1 MKVSRVFCHAVIAS
15 AVVGLS
21 GCLGDG
27 SSSSDAAPPPPVQ
40 GATGAT
46 LQGRVI
52 AGPVAGATVTAFA
65 VQANGSNGAPLGTA
79 TTQPD
84 GSFSLTL
91 SSTPTGAVR
100 LVASGGSYVSEADTA
115 VTVAGTQLS
124 AVIAAVTSAGLANL
138 SVTPLSTLSDQR
150 LVALL
155 ASANASALAAALQAA
170 DNAVKALYGLQD
182 RSTALSAFAPDFT
195 AASGDAAIMALV
207 IGSLE
212 QLAAQVGKAPL
223 QIVNAIALD
232 FSDGLLDGKAA
243 DGTAIKYATGD
254 TTAAPSTLASRQF
267 LNAVSAYTDP
277 TNTRTQA
284 AHNGVTYSPA
294 TITAL
299 RSGVVA
305 GTSQSSGLDISSSG
319 AITSLTFVDAN
330 GATRQGVY
338 FAARNAG
345 LRAIDFTDPA
355 AAAVIDLTSLN
366 AALIDGT
373 SALLPS
379 VDGVIAL
386 PLGSGNPQLLLY
398 SYASPKV
405 VLVDAVTLSVV
416 TSQTLAIS
424 ARMNCSGAT
433 PYISGGVAD
442 TVGATPTVWLTTGDG
457 YLPVVIGSGTLTAQ
471 AAVPAA
477 GSVGMAENVGASV
490 VDRLMFAPGYCDF
503 GTARSAGLAIVD
515 LDAKA
520 SFGLDTATYNGGF
533 GSFGEPDAGAV
544 DTALKIGI
552 VVDEHEQDFAFINLN
567 GFKDPTRYTL
577 NATAGT
583 FTPLSPSTQV
593 LHQTLSDLPNVSG
606 INVDSASH
614 LAFIIE
620 ESGDRLAVAAVDD
633 PAHPADATKGWAG
646 FSDYRY
652 ESSASTT
659 TGSPTRFC
667 AAGDPHS
674 EATVAHFG
682 NGRSYGFALNT
693 CDSRSTSLGKGAVI
707 VDLRNFIGAP
717 AKPGVTHELQSNP
730 FADTTIV
737 QMLPF

>member
-1 MKVSRVFCHAVIAS
+1 MKASRVFSHAVIAS
-15 AVVGLS
+15 AVIGLS
-21 GCLGDG
+21 GCLGDASPG
-27 SSSSDAAPPPPVQ
+27 GATTAPPPVQ

-46 LQGRVI
+46 LQGRVV

-65 VQANGSNGAPLGTA
+65 VQANGANGATLGTA
-79 TTQPD
+79 TTQSD
-84 GSFSLTL
+84 GTFSLVLAT
-91 SSTPTGAVR
+91 TPTGAVR

-124 AVIAAVTSAGLANL
+124 AVLAAVTSAGLSNL
-138 SVTPLSTLSDQR
+138 SITPLSTLSDQR

-155 ASANASALAAALQAA
+155 ASANATALATALQAA

-182 RSTALSAFAPDFT
+182 RSTALSAFAPDFS

-212 QLAAQVGKAPL
+212 QLALQVGKPPL

-243 DGTAIKYATGD
+243 DGTPIKYAAGD
-254 TTAAPSTLASRQF
+254 TVAAPSTLASRQF
-267 LNAVSAYTDP
+267 LNAVSAYADP
-277 TNTRTQA
+277 TNTKTQA
-284 AHNGVTYSPA
+284 AHNGVSYASA
-294 TITAL
+294 AITAL

-319 AITSLTFVDAN
+319 AITSLTYVD
-330 GATRQGVY
+330 GSGTTRQGVY

-355 AAAVIDLTSLN
+355 APTVIDVATLN
-366 AALIDGT
+366 AALIG
-373 SALLPS
+373 SSGLLPS
-379 VDGVIAL
+379 IDGVIAL
-386 PLGSGNPQLLLY
+386 PLGSGNPQLLVY
-398 SYASPKV
+398 SYSSPKV
-405 VLVDAVTLSVV
+405 ALVDAITLTVV
-416 TSQTLAIS
+416 TNQSLNIS
-424 ARMNCSGAT
+424 SRMNCSGAT

-457 YLPVVIGSGTLTAQ
+457 YLPVVVANNTITVQTA
-471 AAVPAA
+471 VGAA
-477 GSVGMAENVGASV
+477 GSIGMAENVGASV
-490 VDRLMFAPGYCDF
+490 VDRLLFAPGYCSF
-503 GTARSAGLAIVD
+503 GNASTPGLAFVD
-515 LDAKA
+515 LDAKTSYGLA
-520 SFGLDTATYNGGF
+520 SASYSGAFGGP
-533 GSFGEPDAGAV
+533 GEPDAGAV
-544 DTALKIGI
+544 DTLLKVGI
-552 VVDEHEQDFAFINLN
+552 VVDEHDHDFSFINLAGLN
-567 GFKDPTRYTL
+567 DPTKYVR
-577 NATAGT
+577 NATTAT
-583 FTPLSPSTQV
+583 LTPQSPASQIV
-593 LHQTLSDLPNVSG
+593 HQILTDLPSVSG

-620 ESGDRLAVAAVDD
+620 EFGDALAVAALDD
-633 PAHPADATKGWAG
+633 PANPADPAKGWSG

-652 ESSASTT
+652 EGSASSD
-659 TGSPTRFC
+659 TGSPTTFC

-674 EATVAHFG
+674 EATVSHFA

-693 CDSRSTSLGKGAVI
+693 CDSRSTTLGKGAVI
-707 VDLRNFIGAP
+707 VDLRSFLAAP
-717 AKPGVTHELQSNP
+717 AKAGGTHELQANP